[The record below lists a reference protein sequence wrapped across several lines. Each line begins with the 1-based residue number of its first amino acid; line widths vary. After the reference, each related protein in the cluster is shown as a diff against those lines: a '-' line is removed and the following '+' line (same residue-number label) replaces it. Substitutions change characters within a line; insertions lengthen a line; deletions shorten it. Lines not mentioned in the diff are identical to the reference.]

1 MAVDFR
7 GLSSP
12 MTAVGT
18 KYGKKVI
25 MSYMLDPVDWQII
38 RVLQQDGRTSN
49 VEIGR
54 QVGVSEPTVRKRLER
69 LLSTRLIRI
78 TALPDAVKL
87 GFSTIAFMTL
97 SVDLARAGQIADEIA
112 RLPEVRTLHLTTGG
126 SELIVEAWFASGED
140 LLRFMTER
148 IGDIPG
154 IRRTATSHVLR
165 TIRDGSQW
173 ILPVTPPSAHSGGE

>member
-1 MAVDFR
+1 MRLA
-7 GLSSP
+7 L
-12 MTAVGT
+12 T
-18 KYGKKVI
+18 KNEKEGH
-25 MSYMLDPVDWQII
+25 MSYVLDSVDWQII

-78 TALPDAVKL
+78 TAMPDAAGL
-87 GFSTIAFMTL
+87 GYSTVAFMTL
-97 SVDLARAGQIADEIA
+97 SVELARAGQIADEIA

-126 SELIVEAWFASGED
+126 SELIVEAWFRSSED
-140 LLRFMTER
+140 LLRFMTEY
-148 IGDIPG
+148 IGGIPG

-165 TIRDGSQW
+165 TIKNGSQW
-173 ILPVTPPSAHSGGE
+173 VLPVAPASLHSSGE